1 MKAVQRSKEL
11 VNFNCY
17 LKVTETNLNMCE
29 QSIGIQRE
37 DRLSV
42 DVTFNQFL
50 EGYVVLRE
58 FLTELSCS
66 IKMRGS
72 LVQNMVSFVYFI
84 KQDNHQ
90 VASLHNVCVYQ
101 MELAEEAILGQRSAA
116 SLATGP
122 VIPEPF
128 ISPLGLTI
136 TPALSSK

>member
-17 LKVTETNLNMCE
+17 LKVTETNLNMYE

-42 DVTFNQFL
+42 DVTVNQFL

-58 FLTELSCS
+58 FLVELSCS

-72 LVQNMVSFVYFI
+72 LV
-84 KQDNHQ
+84 
-90 VASLHNVCVYQ
+90 
-101 MELAEEAILGQRSAA
+101 
-116 SLATGP
+116 
-122 VIPEPF
+122 
-128 ISPLGLTI
+128 
-136 TPALSSK
+136 